1 MVGLAQFAGG
11 LTGPKAR
18 WLPRSRPKA
27 WVLSALP
34 IVVLVIW
41 VVARLARH
49 L

>member
-1 MVGLAQFAGG
+1 MVGLTQFAGG

-18 WLPRSRPKA
+18 RAPRSRVKA

-34 IVVLVIW
+34 IMILVIW

>member
-1 MVGLAQFAGG
+1 MVGLTQFAGG
-11 LTGPKAR
+11 LTGAEAR
-18 WLPRSRPKA
+18 RAPRSRMRA